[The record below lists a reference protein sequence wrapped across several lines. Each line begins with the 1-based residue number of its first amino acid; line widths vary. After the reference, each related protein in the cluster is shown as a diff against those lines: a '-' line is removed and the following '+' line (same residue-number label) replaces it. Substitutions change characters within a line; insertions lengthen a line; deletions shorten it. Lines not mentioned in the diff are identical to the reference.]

1 MAKVFPDGWREL
13 EASGAAQREI
23 ETLGVLSAALPD
35 DYTIYHSVHWT
46 CLEQGFSIYGDVDFA
61 VVNRAGDLLFIEQKS
76 GFLNEGA
83 DGLMKRQ
90 SGRSVQ
96 VAAEISRVLH
106 VLGGR
111 LAARL
116 GEARVR
122 LEYLFYCPDYHI
134 REPQSAGLEAARI
147 VDASR
152 RDRLAALIREVL
164 PAGDDA
170 ERALTVH
177 RFLRDVIRLEP
188 DVSAL
193 IGQARTMITRV
204 AGGLAHWARQLD
216 FQPFRLRVEGT
227 AGSGKTQLALAEY
240 RAAVEAGKRPL
251 YLCYNRPLADQFN
264 RVAPEGGLAL
274 TFHALCD
281 RVLQAAGRT
290 PDFGRAD
297 AFERLVEEA
306 AALPPGEAFT
316 FDVLIVDEGQDF
328 SERWRDLA
336 LRHAAPQARILWLED
351 PLQNLY
357 GRSPVVLPGWVSLRA
372 DSNFRSPRAV
382 VRMLRELMPG
392 NAAIE
397 AASPIATSEV
407 GFLVYQDGA
416 QMPERVKEAIRL
428 CYSEGFRK
436 EDLAIVSWRGREN
449 SQLIHLDRLG
459 ANTLKHFTGEYDL
472 LGEALYTDGDV
483 LVESVYRFKGQS
495 APAVILAEVD
505 LEELDERAL
514 RKLFVGATRAMLKLV
529 IVLSARADAQIRSR
543 LGGPADGAE

>member
-13 EASGAAQREI
+13 EATGAAQREI
-23 ETLGVLSAALPD
+23 ETLGLLAAALPD

-76 GFLNEGA
+76 GFLNEGR
-83 DGLMKRQ
+83 DGLSKRQ
-90 SGRSVQ
+90 AGRSIQ

-106 VLGGR
+106 VLGGK

-116 GEARVR
+116 GDEQVR

-152 RDRLAALIREVL
+152 RDRLAPLIREVL
-164 PAGDDA
+164 PAGEDA
-170 ERALTVH
+170 GRAATVH

-193 IGQARTMITRV
+193 IGHARSMITRV
-204 AGGLAHWARQLD
+204 AGGLAQWARQLD
-216 FQPFRLRVEGT
+216 FEPFRLRVEGT

-264 RVAPEGGLAL
+264 RVAPAGGLAL
-274 TFHALCD
+274 TFHSLCD
-281 RVLQAAGRT
+281 RLLRAAGRA
-290 PDFGRAD
+290 PDFSRAD

-306 AALPPGEAFT
+306 AALEPDETFR

-336 LRHAAPQARILWLED
+336 LRHAGPDARVLWLED

-357 GRSPVVLPGWVSLRA
+357 GRAPVALPGWVSLRA

-382 VRMLRELMPG
+382 VRLLRELLPEG
-392 NAAIE
+392 GAIE
-397 AASPIATSEV
+397 AASPIASSEV
-407 GFLVYQDGA
+407 SFLVYQDEA
-416 QMPERVKEAIRL
+416 QMAERVKEAIRL

-436 EDLAIVSWRGREN
+436 EDLAIVSWRGREH
-449 SQLIHLDRLG
+449 SRLIALERLG

-472 LGEALYTDGDV
+472 LGEPRYTAGDV

-495 APAVILAEVD
+495 APAVILAEMD
-505 LEELDERAL
+505 FGELDQAAL
-514 RKLFVGATRAMLKLV
+514 RKLFVGATRAMMKLV
-529 IVLSARADAQIRSR
+529 VVLSADADRALKAR
-543 LGGPADGAE
+543 LGQPAP

>member
-1 MAKVFPDGWREL
+1 MCGLCLSFLQWIVALMAKVFPDGWREL
-13 EASGAAQREI
+13 EATGAAQREI
-23 ETLGVLSAALPD
+23 ETLGLLAAALPD

-76 GFLNEGA
+76 GFLNEGR
-83 DGLMKRQ
+83 DGLSKRQ
-90 SGRSVQ
+90 AGRSIQ

-106 VLGGR
+106 VLGGK

-116 GEARVR
+116 GDEQVR

-152 RDRLAALIREVL
+152 RDRLAPLIREVL
-164 PAGDDA
+164 PAGEDA
-170 ERALTVH
+170 GRAATVH

-193 IGQARTMITRV
+193 IGHARSMITRV
-204 AGGLAHWARQLD
+204 AGGLAQWARQLD
-216 FQPFRLRVEGT
+216 FEPFRLRVEGT

-264 RVAPEGGLAL
+264 RVAPAGGLAL
-274 TFHALCD
+274 TFHSLCD
-281 RVLQAAGRT
+281 RLLRAAGRA
-290 PDFGRAD
+290 PDFSRAD

-306 AALPPGEAFT
+306 AALEPDETFR

-336 LRHAAPQARILWLED
+336 LRHAGPDARVLWLED

-357 GRSPVVLPGWVSLRA
+357 GRAPVALPGCGRTAIFAARVRWCVCCASCC
-372 DSNFRSPRAV
+372 PRA
-382 VRMLRELMPG
+382 G
-392 NAAIE
+392 
-397 AASPIATSEV
+397 
-407 GFLVYQDGA
+407 
-416 QMPERVKEAIRL
+416 
-428 CYSEGFRK
+428 
-436 EDLAIVSWRGREN
+436 
-449 SQLIHLDRLG
+449 
-459 ANTLKHFTGEYDL
+459 
-472 LGEALYTDGDV
+472 
-483 LVESVYRFKGQS
+483 
-495 APAVILAEVD
+495 
-505 LEELDERAL
+505 
-514 RKLFVGATRAMLKLV
+514 
-529 IVLSARADAQIRSR
+529 RSR
-543 LGGPADGAE
+543 RPRRSRAPK

>member
-13 EASGAAQREI
+13 EATGAAQREI
-23 ETLGVLSAALPD
+23 ETLGLLAAALPD

-76 GFLNEGA
+76 GFLNEGR
-83 DGLMKRQ
+83 DGLSKRQ
-90 SGRSVQ
+90 AGRSIQ

-106 VLGGR
+106 VLGGK

-116 GEARVR
+116 GDEQVR

-152 RDRLAALIREVL
+152 RDRLAPLIREVL
-164 PAGDDA
+164 PAGEDA
-170 ERALTVH
+170 GRAATVH

-193 IGQARTMITRV
+193 IGHARSMITRV
-204 AGGLAHWARQLD
+204 AGGLAQWARQLD
-216 FQPFRLRVEGT
+216 FEPFRLRVEGT

-264 RVAPEGGLAL
+264 RVAPAGGLAL
-274 TFHALCD
+274 TFHSLCD
-281 RVLQAAGRT
+281 RLLRAAGRA
-290 PDFGRAD
+290 PDFSRAD

-306 AALPPGEAFT
+306 AALEPDETFR

-336 LRHAAPQARILWLED
+336 LRHAGPDARVLWLED

-357 GRSPVVLPGWVSLRA
+357 GRAPVALPGWVSLRA

-382 VRMLRELMPG
+382 VRLLRELLPEG
-392 NAAIE
+392 GAIE
-397 AASPIATSEV
+397 AASPIASSEV
-407 GFLVYQDGA
+407 SFLVYQDEA
-416 QMPERVKEAIRL
+416 QMAERVKEAIRL

-436 EDLAIVSWRGREN
+436 EDLAIVSWRGREH
-449 SQLIHLDRLG
+449 SRLIALERLG

-472 LGEALYTDGDV
+472 LGEPRYTAGDV

-495 APAVILAEVD
+495 APAVILAEMD
-505 LEELDERAL
+505 FGELDQAAL
-514 RKLFVGATRAMLKLV
+514 RKLFVGATRAMMKLV
-529 IVLSARADAQIRSR
+529 VVLSADSDRALKAR
-543 LGGPADGAE
+543 LGQPAP

>member
-1 MAKVFPDGWREL
+1 MANVFPDGWREL
-13 EASGAAQREI
+13 EATGAAQREI
-23 ETLGVLSAALPD
+23 ETLGLLAAALPD

-76 GFLNEGA
+76 GFLNEGR
-83 DGLMKRQ
+83 DGLSKRQ
-90 SGRSVQ
+90 AGRSIQ

-106 VLGGR
+106 VLGGK

-116 GEARVR
+116 GDEQVR

-152 RDRLAALIREVL
+152 RDRLAPLIREVL
-164 PAGDDA
+164 PAGEDA
-170 ERALTVH
+170 GRAATVH

-193 IGQARTMITRV
+193 IGHARSMITRV
-204 AGGLAHWARQLD
+204 AGGLAQWARQLD
-216 FQPFRLRVEGT
+216 FEPFRLRVEGT

-264 RVAPEGGLAL
+264 RVAPAGGLAL
-274 TFHALCD
+274 TFHSLCD
-281 RVLQAAGRT
+281 RLLRAAGRA
-290 PDFGRAD
+290 PDFSRAD

-306 AALPPGEAFT
+306 AALEPDETFR

-336 LRHAAPQARILWLED
+336 LRHAGPDARVLWLED

-357 GRSPVVLPGWVSLRA
+357 GRAPVALPGWVSLRA

-382 VRMLRELMPG
+382 VRLLRELLPEG
-392 NAAIE
+392 GAIE
-397 AASPIATSEV
+397 AASPIASSEV
-407 GFLVYQDGA
+407 SFLVYQDEA
-416 QMPERVKEAIRL
+416 QMAERVKEAIRL

-436 EDLAIVSWRGREN
+436 EDLAIVSWRGREH
-449 SQLIHLDRLG
+449 SRLIALERLG

-472 LGEALYTDGDV
+472 LGEPRYTAGDV

-495 APAVILAEVD
+495 APAVILAEMD
-505 LEELDERAL
+505 FGELDQAAL
-514 RKLFVGATRAMLKLV
+514 RKLFVGATRAMMKLV
-529 IVLSARADAQIRSR
+529 VVLSADADRALKAR
-543 LGGPADGAE
+543 LGQPAP

>member
-13 EASGAAQREI
+13 EATGAAQREI
-23 ETLGVLSAALPD
+23 ETLGRLAAALPD

-76 GFLNEGA
+76 GFLNEGR
-83 DGLMKRQ
+83 DGLSKRQ
-90 SGRSVQ
+90 AGRSIQ

-106 VLGGR
+106 VLGGK

-116 GEARVR
+116 GDEQVR

-152 RDRLAALIREVL
+152 RDRLAPLIREVL
-164 PAGDDA
+164 PAGEDA
-170 ERALTVH
+170 GRAATVH

-193 IGQARTMITRV
+193 IGHARSMITRV
-204 AGGLAHWARQLD
+204 AGGLAQWARQLD
-216 FQPFRLRVEGT
+216 FEPFRLRVEGT

-264 RVAPEGGLAL
+264 RVAPAGGLAL
-274 TFHALCD
+274 TFHSLCD
-281 RVLQAAGRT
+281 RLLRAAGRA
-290 PDFGRAD
+290 PDFSRAD

-306 AALPPGEAFT
+306 AALEPDETFR

-336 LRHAAPQARILWLED
+336 LRHAGPDARVLWLED

-357 GRSPVVLPGWVSLRA
+357 GRAPVALPGWVSLRA

-382 VRMLRELMPG
+382 VRLLRELLPEG
-392 NAAIE
+392 GAIE
-397 AASPIATSEV
+397 AASPIASSEV
-407 GFLVYQDGA
+407 SFLVYQDEA
-416 QMPERVKEAIRL
+416 QMAERVKEAIRL

-436 EDLAIVSWRGREN
+436 EDLAIVSWRGREH
-449 SQLIHLDRLG
+449 SRLIALERLG

-472 LGEALYTDGDV
+472 LGEPRYTAGDV

-495 APAVILAEVD
+495 APAVILAEMD
-505 LEELDERAL
+505 FGELDQAAL
-514 RKLFVGATRAMLKLV
+514 RKLFVGATRAMMKLV
-529 IVLSARADAQIRSR
+529 VVLSADSDRALKAR
-543 LGGPADGAE
+543 LGQPAP

>member
-13 EASGAAQREI
+13 EATGAAQREI
-23 ETLGVLSAALPD
+23 ETLGLLAAALPD

-76 GFLNEGA
+76 GFLNEGR
-83 DGLMKRQ
+83 DGLSKRQ
-90 SGRSVQ
+90 AGRSIQ

-106 VLGGR
+106 VLGGK

-116 GEARVR
+116 GDEQVR

-152 RDRLAALIREVL
+152 RDRLAPLIREVL
-164 PAGDDA
+164 PAGEDA
-170 ERALTVH
+170 GRAATVH

-193 IGQARTMITRV
+193 IGHARSMITRV
-204 AGGLAHWARQLD
+204 AGGLAQWARQLD
-216 FQPFRLRVEGT
+216 FEPFRLRVEGT

-264 RVAPEGGLAL
+264 RVAPAGGLAL
-274 TFHALCD
+274 TFHSLCD
-281 RVLQAAGRT
+281 RLLRAAGRA
-290 PDFGRAD
+290 PDFSRAD

-306 AALPPGEAFT
+306 AALEPDETFR

-336 LRHAAPQARILWLED
+336 LRHA
-351 PLQNLY
+351 
-357 GRSPVVLPGWVSLRA
+357 G
-372 DSNFRSPRAV
+372 PRATFQLLTNGQLPASSLAGYGEKLLAAPV
-382 VRMLRELMPG
+382 PRPDDDALLDYFTRAGISREPYARSLDPTG
-392 NAAIE
+392 EATLGLIE
-397 AASPIATSEV
+397 ADP
-407 GFLVYQDGA
+407 
-416 QMPERVKEAIRL
+416 
-428 CYSEGFRK
+428 FRTT
-436 EDLAIVSWRGREN
+436 EPRS
-449 SQLIHLDRLG
+449 
-459 ANTLKHFTGEYDL
+459 
-472 LGEALYTDGDV
+472 
-483 LVESVYRFKGQS
+483 
-495 APAVILAEVD
+495 
-505 LEELDERAL
+505 
-514 RKLFVGATRAMLKLV
+514 
-529 IVLSARADAQIRSR
+529 VLSDREWVALQEICDQ
-543 LGGPADGAE
+543 

>member
-216 FQPFRLRVEGT
+216 FEPFRLRVEGT

-407 GFLVYQDGA
+407 SFLVYQDGA

>member
-164 PAGDDA
+164 PAGEDA

-240 RAAVEAGKRPL
+240 RAAIEAGKRPL

-281 RVLQAAGRT
+281 RMLQAAGRT
-290 PDFGRAD
+290 PDFGRAN
-297 AFERLVEEA
+297 AFDLLVEEA

-316 FDVLIVDEGQDF
+316 FEVLIVDEGQDF

-336 LRHAAPQARILWLED
+336 LRHAATQARILWLED

>member
-193 IGQARTMITRV
+193 IGHARTMITRV

-240 RAAVEAGKRPL
+240 RAAIEAGKRPL

-281 RVLQAAGRT
+281 RMLQAAGRT
-290 PDFGRAD
+290 PDFGRAN
-297 AFERLVEEA
+297 AFDLLVEEA

-316 FDVLIVDEGQDF
+316 FEVLIVDEGQDF

-336 LRHAAPQARILWLED
+336 LRHAATQARILWLED

-407 GFLVYQDGA
+407 SFLVYQGGA

>member
-23 ETLGVLSAALPD
+23 ETLGVLAAALPD

-134 REPQSAGLEAARI
+134 RESQSAGLEAARI

-164 PAGDDA
+164 PAGEDA

-240 RAAVEAGKRPL
+240 RAAIEAGKRPL

-407 GFLVYQDGA
+407 SFLVYQDGA

-449 SQLIHLDRLG
+449 SQLIHLERLG
-459 ANTLKHFTGEYDL
+459 ANTLKHFTGAYDL

-505 LEELDERAL
+505 FEELDERAL

-543 LGGPADGAE
+543 LGGPADGAQ

>member
-23 ETLGVLSAALPD
+23 ETLGLLAGALPD
-35 DYTIYHSVHWT
+35 HYTIYHSVHWT
-46 CLEQGFSIYGDVDFA
+46 CLERGFSIYGDVDFA
-61 VVNRAGDLLFIEQKS
+61 VVNRAGDLLFVEQKS

-83 DGLMKRQ
+83 GGLLKRQ
-90 SGRSVQ
+90 SGRSIQ

-106 VLGGR
+106 ALGGK

-116 GEARVR
+116 GEEQVR

-152 RDRLAALIREVL
+152 RDCLAALIREVL
-164 PAGDDA
+164 PPGEDA
-170 ERALTVH
+170 QRAVTVH

-193 IGQARTMITRV
+193 IGHARTMITRV

-216 FQPFRLRVEGT
+216 FEPFRLRIEGT
-227 AGSGKTQLALAEY
+227 AGSGKTQLALAEF
-240 RAAVEAGKRPL
+240 RAAIEAGKRPL

-264 RVAPEGGLAL
+264 RVAPPGGLAV

-281 RVLQAAGRT
+281 RMLQAAGRT
-290 PDFGRAD
+290 PDFSRAD
-297 AFERLVEEA
+297 AFERLVDEA
-306 AALPPGEAFT
+306 AMQQPGAAFI

-328 SERWRDLA
+328 PERWRDLA
-336 LRHAAPQARILWLED
+336 LRHVGPHARILWLED

-382 VRMLRELMPG
+382 VRLLRDLMPG
-392 NAAIE
+392 STAIE
-397 AASPIATSEV
+397 AASPIATAEV
-407 GFLVYQDGA
+407 TFLVYDDGL
-416 QMPERVKEAIRL
+416 QMPDRVKEGIRL

-472 LGEALYTDGDV
+472 LGEPLYSDGDV

-505 LEELDERAL
+505 FDDLDERAL
-514 RKLFVGATRAMLKLV
+514 RKLFVGATRAMMKLV
-529 IVLSARADAQIRSR
+529 IVLSARADAVLKAR
-543 LGGPADGAE
+543 LGSSLEAAR